1 MDGVN
6 SYRAF
11 YNIGVIYECLGKTEE
26 AIKYYEKCGD
36 YRLAKSRL
44 EFFL

>member
-11 YNIGVIYECLGKTEE
+11 YNVGVIYECLGQVDKAKNITENVE
-26 AIKYYEKCGD
+26 ITNLLCLD
-36 YRLAKSRL
+36 
-44 EFFL
+44 